1 MTLMDHL
8 PPVGWADVATRHDL
22 DALEQRLE
30 LRFDAIDQR
39 FDAMDQRFDASDR
52 RFAATDQRFADA
64 AAASD
69 RRFAASD
76 QRFAENMELFGAR
89 MDALRN
95 ELLAAFRGE
104 LNTAITAQTRTL
116 VFTMAGTVVS
126 LGGLALGLARFG
138 G

>member
-1 MTLMDHL
+1 M
-8 PPVGWADVATRHDL
+8 AA
-22 DALEQRLE
+22 
-30 LRFDAIDQR
+30 
-39 FDAMDQRFDASDR
+39 ASE
-52 RFAATDQRFADA
+52 QRFADD

-69 RRFAASD
+69 RRFAEMAAASE